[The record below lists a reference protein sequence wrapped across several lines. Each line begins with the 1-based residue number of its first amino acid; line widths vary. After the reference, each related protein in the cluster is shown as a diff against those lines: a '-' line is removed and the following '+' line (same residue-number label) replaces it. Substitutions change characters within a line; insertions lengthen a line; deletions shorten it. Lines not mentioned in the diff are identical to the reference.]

1 MGQGKRRDEEE
12 DEEGSEERG
21 HVDDCDWR
29 QRRATWQS
37 PGPWTLW
44 RGIRD

>member
-1 MGQGKRRDEEE
+1 MEETGGGQEGEEE
-12 DEEGSEERG
+12 EGEEEGAHDGE
-21 HVDDCDWR
+21 WR
-29 QRRATWQS
+29 EKATWQS

>member
-1 MGQGKRRDEEE
+1 MGGGKRRDEE
-12 DEEGSEERG
+12 DEEEGDEERG
-21 HVDDCDWR
+21 HVDWR
-29 QRRATWQS
+29 ERRATWQS